1 MDNAGHFGSSVGLL
15 KLNTLIKREMLYKSV
30 HASQTLSK
38 ADTEHLKKEAPLK
51 ADKRRIQNVDAEA

>member
-1 MDNAGHFGSSVGLL
+1 
-15 KLNTLIKREMLYKSV
+15 MLYKSV

-38 ADTEHLKKEAPLK
+38 ADTEHLKKEEAPLK